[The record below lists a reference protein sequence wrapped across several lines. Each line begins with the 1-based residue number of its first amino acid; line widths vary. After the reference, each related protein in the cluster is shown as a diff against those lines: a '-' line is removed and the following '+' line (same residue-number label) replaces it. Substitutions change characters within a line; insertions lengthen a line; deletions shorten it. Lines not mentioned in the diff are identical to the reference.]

1 MFAASKEKFRQ
12 LVERIVEEDNTIF
25 IHYAHFMDYKL
36 TEEVLEMSGK
46 KSTYQKNLELYMKEY
61 GEVLLR
67 GLTPE
72 EILRGLDPET
82 REKLKQLIKNQ
93 DEKQS

>member
-1 MFAASKEKFRQ
+1 
-12 LVERIVEEDNTIF
+12 
-25 IHYAHFMDYKL
+25 MDYKL
-36 TEEVLEMSGK
+36 TEEVLEMFASLTHAFGLAAGR
-46 KSTYQKNLELYMKEY
+46 KSAYQKNIELYIKEY

-82 REKLKQLIKNQ
+82 REKLKQLIRAQ